1 MCRCSFSLFCPQIV
15 IFTIYGLTIDVFFAH
30 RLHRLTQIFVVFVI
44 SGVFGIKTK
53 CRCSFSLL
61 FYCMRV
67 VGMTSE
73 RSKLQRSA
81 QRDACVACRSKK
93 SRSTDLGTSG
103 LIQGTDFEDVARNYS
118 HLRADTGVCPYAWTW
133 LPSFRVG
140 SCGFQ
145 GSPSFD
151 FFDFF
156 NFLDFPKIN
165 QYEKALV
172 PSPQSCGMFPPD
184 NRLLP

>member
-1 MCRCSFSLFCPQIV
+1 MPRVGADSRVCPKRKGRSLPEQSRERWHRKMCRCSFSLFCPQIV

-93 SRSTDLGTSG
+93 SRSTDLGIECLVRG
-103 LIQGTDFEDVARNYS
+103 CR
-118 HLRADTGVCPYAWTW
+118 LRRCRTKLYLYAVTTPYDDAT
-133 LPSFRVG
+133 FH
-140 SCGFQ
+140 
-145 GSPSFD
+145 
-151 FFDFF
+151 
-156 NFLDFPKIN
+156 
-165 QYEKALV
+165 
-172 PSPQSCGMFPPD
+172 
-184 NRLLP
+184 

>member
-1 MCRCSFSLFCPQIV
+1 MSARREREEACPNNQESGGTEMCRCSFSLFCPQIV

-93 SRSTDLGTSG
+93 SRSTDLGIECLVRG
-103 LIQGTDFEDVARNYS
+103 CR
-118 HLRADTGVCPYAWTW
+118 LRRCRTKLYLYAVTTPYDDAT
-133 LPSFRVG
+133 FH
-140 SCGFQ
+140 
-145 GSPSFD
+145 
-151 FFDFF
+151 
-156 NFLDFPKIN
+156 
-165 QYEKALV
+165 
-172 PSPQSCGMFPPD
+172 
-184 NRLLP
+184 